1 MNHRGLFRNW
11 RALLASFPLC
21 GIILVSSFSPA
32 ADNAPKLDPRYPF
45 RTDSANEQLPWYQP
59 KPGEFPPHH
68 SDHRVGGELVEADF
82 IHRTGQFR
90 MNRTG
95 ELVTFKLP
103 PYGNVYYLNA
113 EADLRDV
120 PLGTYFLFFL
130 NQDENGVFTRLA
142 TMQDQYTMDSGH
154 GFSYRL
160 DQVKLGEGKLVVTK
174 HKVVKGEPD
183 SAPSELIV
191 TGQTRV
197 WKGGDQ
203 IKLTDLAIGDELLYN
218 RTGANAQNVSHCL
231 DIWVGADTHKAATEA
246 QRKKHIEFLKVRGV
260 PAWIDSVDGG
270 KLTVTMFSADR
281 ASLQGLFK
289 DEGIVPAQWASEH
302 RTIQAVVANEELRS
316 YNPPVDKQ
324 RSTVLEARRVPS
336 ECYGSSGEQWVIE
349 PSLLLEGFRKGRIVR
364 LFLSPTWP
372 INDMPFGEGLYT
384 ETVATETRE
393 PMPNQYPYRTDFGN
407 TDLPWYQLKP
417 HEFPPECS
425 DHVIAGELLSADA
438 AHRAGQFRADVTGEV
453 VNFTMPPYGAALY
466 LNSEADL
473 ADLPLG
479 TRYRFSLYQDLN
491 GAFTKAAIVMD
502 EYSYLSSQKI
512 TYRLDAARL
521 DEGLIVVARK
531 IPPKKNYHGDD
542 VQPPDLGVSELAVD
556 ASTRVWKGDRQVKLT
571 DLVPGDELLVN
582 ISGCTRTDRGHC
594 TEIWIGADSQGL
606 ATKNQRQKHHA
617 RLALQGVP
625 AWIDSVDGR
634 KLTVTLF
641 AGVRPD
647 MVGFLGSDP
656 RGKNVFT
663 TRADEDLRPIGLDGA
678 VPGAPVDVMPFRDHL
693 PEGLTAGTYGCSG
706 IRWVLEPKVL
716 PAGYKPGQLIRVFKA
731 DWIPAK

>member
-1 MNHRGLFRNW
+1 MRRSQYGSLLAH
-11 RALLASFPLC
+11 LASFPLC
-21 GIILVSSFSPA
+21 GIILISSFSRA

-45 RTDSANEQLPWYQP
+45 RTDSANENLPWYQP

-82 IHRTGQFR
+82 IHRIGQFR

-130 NQDENGVFTRLA
+130 NQDEKGAFTKLA
-142 TMQDQYTMDSGH
+142 TMQDQYTMDAGH

-160 DQVKLGEGKLVVTK
+160 EELKLAEGKLVVVK

-183 SAPSELIV
+183 SVPGELLV
-191 TGQTRV
+191 TSQTRV
-197 WKGGDQ
+197 WKGGGQ
-203 IKLTDLAIGDELLYN
+203 IRLSDLAPGDELLYN
-218 RTGANAQNVSHCL
+218 RTGANAQNISHCL

-302 RTIQAVVANEELRS
+302 RSIQAVVANEELRT

-324 RSTVLEARRVPS
+324 RSTVVEARRVPS

-349 PSLLLEGFRKGRIVR
+349 PSLLLEGFRKGRIIR
-364 LFLSPTWP
+364 LFLNPSWP
-372 INDMPFGEGLYT
+372 INDMPFAEGLYT

-425 DHVIAGELLSADA
+425 DHVVAGELVSVDP
-438 AHRAGQFRADVTGEV
+438 AHRTGQFRTDVTGELV
-453 VNFTMPPYGAALY
+453 SFTMPPYGAALY
-466 LNSEADL
+466 LNAEADL

-479 TRYRFSLYQDLN
+479 TRYRFSLYQDPN
-491 GAFTKAAIVMD
+491 GAFTKAAIIMD
-502 EYSYLSSQKI
+502 EFSYLSSQKI
-512 TYRLDAARL
+512 TYRLDSAKL
-521 DEGLIVVARK
+521 DEGLILVARK

-542 VQPPDLGVSELAVD
+542 VQPPDLGASELAVD
-556 ASTRVWKGDRQVKLT
+556 GSTRVWKGDQQVKLT
-571 DLVPGDELLVN
+571 YLAAGDELLVN
-582 ISGCTRTDRGHC
+582 LTGRTPTNRGHC
-594 TEIWIGADSQGL
+594 TDIWIGAETHNLATAKQRKKHHDLLIQQGL
-606 ATKNQRQKHHA
+606 
-617 RLALQGVP
+617 P
-625 AWIDSVDGR
+625 AWIDSIDG
-634 KLTVTLF
+634 KNITITFF
-641 AGVRPD
+641 AAIRPEFT
-647 MVGFLGSDP
+647 GFLGADP
-656 RGKNVFT
+656 HGKNLLT
-663 TRADEDLRPIGLDGA
+663 TLADENLHA
-678 VPGAPVDVMPFRDHL
+678 SGAPLDTMAFHGHL
-693 PEGLTAGTYGCSG
+693 PEGLTAGTYDCSG
-706 IRWVLEPKVL
+706 VRWGLLPKVV
-716 PAGYKPGQLIRVFKA
+716 PDGYKAGDIIRVFKA
-731 DWIPAK
+731 EWVVGK

>member
-1 MNHRGLFRNW
+1 MSFTCPSTPPRTRPILC
-11 RALLASFPLC
+11 ALLASSFV
-21 GIILVSSFSPA
+21 ILVSSFSHA
-32 ADNAPKLDPRYPF
+32 ADTAPKLDPRYPF
-45 RTDSANEQLPWYQP
+45 RTDSANENLPWYQP

-95 ELVTFKLP
+95 ELVTFTLP

-130 NQDENGVFTRLA
+130 NRDEKGAFTRLA

-160 DQVKLGEGKLVVTK
+160 DELKLDEGKLVVTK

-183 SAPSELIV
+183 SAPSELLV
-191 TGQTRV
+191 TSQTRV
-197 WKGGDQ
+197 WKAGAQ
-203 IKLTDLAIGDELLYN
+203 IKLSDLAPGDELLYN
-218 RTGANAQNVSHCL
+218 RTGADAKNVSHGL

-246 QRKKHIEFLKVRGV
+246 QRKKHSDFLKVRGV

-324 RSTVLEARRVPS
+324 RSSVVEVRRAPS

-364 LFLSPTWP
+364 LFLNPSWP
-372 INDMPFGEGLYT
+372 VEDMPFGEGLYT

-393 PMPNQYPYRTDFGN
+393 EMPNQYSYRTDFGN
-407 TDLPWYQLKP
+407 TDLPWYQLKA
-417 HEFPPECS
+417 HEFPPDRS
-425 DHVIAGELLSADA
+425 DHMVTGELRAMDA
-438 AHRAGQFRADVTGEV
+438 VHRTGQFRTDVTGEV
-453 VNFTMPPYGAALY
+453 VSFTMPPYGAALY
-466 LNSEADL
+466 LNAEADL

-479 TRYRFSLYQDLN
+479 VRYRFSLYQDPN
-491 GAFTKAAIVMD
+491 GAFTKTALIMD
-502 EYSYLSSQKI
+502 EFSYLCSQKI
-512 TYRLDAARL
+512 TYRLEAAKL
-521 DEGLIVVARK
+521 DEGLILVARK
-531 IPPKKNYHGDD
+531 IPPVKNYHGDY

-556 ASTRVWKGDRQVKLT
+556 TSTRIWKADRQVQLT
-571 DLVPGDELLVN
+571 DLAPGDELLVN
-582 ISGCTRTDRGHC
+582 ITGRTPTDRGHC
-594 TEIWIGADSQGL
+594 TDIWIGADTHGL
-606 ATKNQRQKHHA
+606 VTERQRKKHHA
-617 RLALQGVP
+617 LLTQQGLP

-634 KLTVTLF
+634 QLTVTFF
-641 AGVRPD
+641 AGIRAD
-647 MVGFLGSDP
+647 FTGLLGADP
-656 RGKNVFT
+656 HGKDVFT
-663 TRADEDLRPIGLDGA
+663 TLADENLHA
-678 VPGAPVDVMPFRDHL
+678 SGAPVDTMAFRGHL
-693 PEGLTAGTYGCSG
+693 PEGLTAGTYDCSG
-706 IRWVLEPKVL
+706 VRWALEPKVL
-716 PAGYKPGQLIRVFKA
+716 PEGYKPGQIIRVFKA
-731 DWIPAK
+731 DWAPAK